1 MSSREKV
8 VLGFLTVTLLVGA
21 GIAGFNGLRRRRRM
35 AQSPIVIENAVPPV
49 EAGPLSIDLNSAR
62 QYELEALPGIGP
74 KLARRI
80 IDYRER
86 VGGFKSIA
94 ELRNVSGIG
103 PKRSAAIR
111 DLVTIGAPDTSAAQP
126 K

>member
-1 MSSREKV
+1 MSSREKA
-8 VLGFLTVTLLVGA
+8 VLGFLTVALLVGA
-21 GIAGFNGLRRRRRM
+21 AIAGFKNLQRRRRM
-35 AQSPIVIENAVPPV
+35 VQSPIVIENAVSPV
-49 EAGPLSIDLNSAR
+49 ESGPLLIDLNSAR

-80 IDYRER
+80 MDYRER
-86 VGGFKSIA
+86 VGGFKNVA

-103 PKRSAAIR
+103 PKRFAAIR
-111 DLVTIGAPDTSAAQP
+111 DLVTIGVPDTSAAQP

>member
-1 MSSREKV
+1 MSSREKA
-8 VLGFLTVTLLVGA
+8 VLGFLTVALLVGA
-21 GIAGFNGLRRRRRM
+21 GIAGFRNLQRCRQR
-35 AQSPIVIENAVPPV
+35 AQSPIVIENAVLPV
-49 EAGPLSIDLNSAR
+49 EAEPLLIDLDSAR
-62 QYELEALPGIGP
+62 QYELEALLGIGP

-86 VGGFKSIA
+86 VGGFKGVA

-103 PKRSAAIR
+103 PKRFAAIR
-111 DLVTIGAPDTSAAQP
+111 DLVTVGAPDTSDVQP